1 VSDPA
6 FLVLV
11 GGIFFLGGFVKG
23 AIGLGLPTVVIGLLS
38 IMMPPA
44 QAAAML
50 VIPAIA
56 TNIWQMLA
64 GPAFL
69 ALLRRMAT
77 MMVGVGIGIFA
88 TIGLLTGAS
97 LWATA
102 ALGGVLALYGVLGF
116 FPRRFSVKAAAEPW
130 VSPAIG
136 LINGAVSGT
145 TGVFVVPGVP
155 YLDSLRMDRDTL
167 IQAIGI
173 HAFFCPLI
181 LAAALL
187 TRGQLPVDSALTGA
201 TALLP
206 AFGGMYVG
214 QLLRKRLHP
223 DVFRR
228 WFFAGLIG
236 LGGYMVVRSLR

>member
-1 VSDPA
+1 MPDAA
-6 FLVLV
+6 FLLLV
-11 GGIFFLGGFVKG
+11 GGIFFVGGFVKG
-23 AIGLGLPTVVIGLLS
+23 AIGLGLPTVVMGLLS
-38 IMMPPA
+38 ITMAPA

-69 ALLRRMAT
+69 PLVKRMSP
-77 MMVGVGIGIFA
+77 MMLGVAVGTFA
-88 TIGLLTGAS
+88 TISLLTGAPH
-97 LWATA
+97 WATA
-102 ALGGVLALYGVLGF
+102 ALGAVLAAYGALGF
-116 FPRRFSVKAAAEPW
+116 FPRRFSVRPAAERW
-130 VSPAIG
+130 LSPTIG
-136 LINGAVSGT
+136 LVNGAVSGT

-155 YLDSLRMDRDTL
+155 YLDALRMERETM

-181 LAAALL
+181 LALALL
-187 TRGQLPVDSALTGA
+187 ARGQLPAASALTGA

-206 AFGGMYVG
+206 ALAGMYAG
-214 QLLRKRLHP
+214 QVLRKRLHP

-236 LGGYMVVRSLR
+236 LGGYMVLRTVL

>member
-1 VSDPA
+1 MPDTG

-23 AIGLGLPTVVIGLLS
+23 AIGLGLPTVVMGLLS
-38 IMMPPA
+38 IMMAPA

-64 GPAFL
+64 GPAFR

-77 MMVGVGIGIFA
+77 MMLGVALGTFA
-88 TIGLLTGAS
+88 TIALLTGAS

-102 ALGGVLALYGVLGF
+102 ALGTVLALYGALGF
-116 FPRRFSVKAAAEPW
+116 FPRRFSVKPTAERW
-130 VSPAIG
+130 LSPAIG
-136 LINGAVSGT
+136 VVNGAVSGT
-145 TGVFVVPGVP
+145 TGIFVVPGVP

-181 LAAALL
+181 LAVALM
-187 TRGQLPVDSALTGA
+187 TRGQLPADSAVTGA
-201 TALLP
+201 VALLP
-206 AFGGMYVG
+206 ALAGMYAG
-214 QLLRKRLHP
+214 LRLRRRLHP

-228 WFFAGLIG
+228 WFFAGLVG
-236 LGGYMVVRSLR
+236 LGGYMVLRSVG

>member
-1 VSDPA
+1 
-6 FLVLV
+6 
-11 GGIFFLGGFVKG
+11 
-23 AIGLGLPTVVIGLLS
+23 
-38 IMMPPA
+38 
-44 QAAAML
+44 
-50 VIPAIA
+50 
-56 TNIWQMLA
+56 
-64 GPAFL
+64 
-69 ALLRRMAT
+69 
-77 MMVGVGIGIFA
+77 
-88 TIGLLTGAS
+88 
-97 LWATA
+97 
-102 ALGGVLALYGVLGF
+102 
-116 FPRRFSVKAAAEPW
+116 
-130 VSPAIG
+130 
-136 LINGAVSGT
+136 
-145 TGVFVVPGVP
+145 
-155 YLDSLRMDRDTL
+155 MDRDTL

-201 TALLP
+201 SALLP